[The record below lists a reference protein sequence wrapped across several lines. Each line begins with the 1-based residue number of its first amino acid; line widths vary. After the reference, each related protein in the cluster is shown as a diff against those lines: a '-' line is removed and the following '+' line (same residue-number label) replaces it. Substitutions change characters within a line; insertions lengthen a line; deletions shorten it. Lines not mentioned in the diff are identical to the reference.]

1 MMMSPPDRWATACPD
16 WAERIE
22 SGLPLVPELPLFDQP
37 ADKALAIFKRLR
49 VPDMPGQ
56 PMFGDV
62 SRPWVF
68 ALVRAIFGSLDP
80 ETQRR
85 AISEFFV
92 MIPKGN
98 AKTTLAAAIMLTAI
112 IVNVRPNAEALIVA
126 PTINVANRGFSQ
138 AVGMIRADED
148 LSKLFHVQEHLRRIR
163 NERTGAVLEV
173 KAADTGVVTGAMATF
188 VLIEETHELARSA
201 SADKVLTE
209 LRGSLGKRPD
219 GFLIQITTQSKEPPQ
234 GIFAA
239 ELKKARMVRDGKLR
253 LPLLAI
259 LYELPERLLK
269 DDGWRDPKTWAMVNP
284 NLGVSIDGEFLRTQM
299 VAKEMEGPEA
309 LALFASQHF
318 NVEIGIG
325 LRTDTW
331 IGAQLWQACAAREG
345 MTLDMIRDR
354 SSVVVMGIDG
364 GGLDDL
370 LGAAVIGRDES
381 NGTWLVWTHAWAQPE
396 VLERRKEIAPK
407 LQDYAADGDVTLCSV
422 PGQAHRE
429 LAALVKSISDWG
441 LFPEEEAIGLDHG
454 QIAPILEAFSEVG
467 ADFGNM
473 VGIPQGIRL
482 RGAIWHV
489 EHRLKAKGLQHS
501 GSRMMNWVVS
511 NARAKAVGSAVAI
524 EKVEAGKAKIDPLV
538 ALFNAAELMGRN
550 PQADDGD
557 ATPWDRDENY
567 RMAG

>member
-1 MMMSPPDRWATACPD
+1 MMMVPPDHWSTACPD
-16 WAERIE
+16 WEARIE
-22 SGLPLVPELPLFDQP
+22 AGLSLVPDLPLFGDP
-37 ADKALAIFKRLR
+37 ANKALEIFKRLR

-56 PMFGDV
+56 PRFGDV

-68 ALVRAIFGSLDP
+68 DLVRAIFGSLDP

-85 AISEFFV
+85 MVSEFFV

-112 IVNVRPNAEALIVA
+112 IVNARPNAEALIVA

-138 AVGMIRADED
+138 AVGMIRADD
-148 LSKLFHVQEHLRRIR
+148 ALSKLFHVQEHLRRIR
-163 NERTGAVLEV
+163 NHRTGAVLEV

-188 VLIEETHELARSA
+188 VLIDETHELSRSA

-209 LRGSLGKRPD
+209 LRGSMGKRPD
-219 GFLIQITTQSKEPPQ
+219 GFLIQITTQSKEQPQ

-259 LYELPERLLK
+259 LYELPERLTK
-269 DDGWRDPKTWAMVNP
+269 DDGWRAPETWPMVNP

-331 IGAQLWQACAAREG
+331 IGAQFWQQCAAPG
-345 MTLDMIRDR
+345 GLTLEEIRAR

-370 LGAAVIGRDES
+370 LGAALIGRDKNS
-381 NGTWLVWTHAWAQPE
+381 GQWLVWAHAWAQPE

-407 LQDYAADGDVTLCSV
+407 LQDYAADGDVTLCSA
-422 PGQAHRE
+422 PGQAHEE
-429 LAALVKSISDWG
+429 LAALVKTIEEWG
-441 LFPEEEAIGLDHG
+441 LFPAENAIGLDHG
-454 QIAPILEAFSEVG
+454 QLAPILEAFAQVG
-467 ADFGNM
+467 ADFG
-473 VGIPQGIRL
+473 VLAGIPQGIRL
-482 RGAIWHV
+482 RGAIWHM
-489 EHRLKAKGLQHS
+489 EHRLKARGLLHS
-501 GSRMMNWVVS
+501 GARMMNWVMG
-511 NARAKAVGSAVAI
+511 NAKARAVGSAVVI
-524 EKVEAGKAKIDPLV
+524 EKVEAGKAKIDPLI
-538 ALFNAAELMGRN
+538 ALLNAAELMGRN
-550 PQADDGD
+550 PQAGSERQNMDSYFASLEG
-557 ATPWDRDENY
+557 A
-567 RMAG
+567 A